1 MTMTKHLARLI
12 CLSVLLSP
20 SIATA
25 THDNDIAGEYLASN
39 AKRGKFQFS
48 EDIEKL
54 ASWAHESGACRSYSR
69 DPEHLSDEEKDLFKK
84 SIRELIRN
92 PLNAESFYSSL
103 EQATLSEEQKNLLMI
118 LTYAFLEIA

>member
-1 MTMTKHLARLI
+1 MTKHLAKLM

-25 THDNDIAGEYLASN
+25 THDNDITGEHLASD
-39 AKRGKFQFS
+39 AKRGRFQFN
-48 EDIEKL
+48 EDVEKL
-54 ASWAHESGACRSYSR
+54 ASWAHESGACQRYSR
-69 DPEHLSDEEKDLFKK
+69 DPEHLSPEEKVLFKK
-84 SIRELIRN
+84 SIAELIRN
-92 PLNAESFYSSL
+92 STYAESFYSSL